1 MIYRYVDNYL
11 KQGGTSYI
19 YEIIKIIYIKPM
31 KKLILGLVGAL
42 VLSSCAS
49 TQQAGNLSYAD
60 VSLNFSSDEFDIV
73 SLDPVAASAT
83 SFFGVSKN
91 VNESA
96 ILDRS
101 EFNTEAGTTLGLL
114 TMAVAVPAA
123 IAGGIAAASYEE
135 YDYNGYYTR
144 VNGPAAFFASAIGI
158 GIAGIIND
166 FSWTGATKAKAIQ
179 KCNWALKQS
188 NPNIDSFINPKY
200 DVQYN
205 KSVFGTKCTVT
216 LSAQG
221 VVLKN
226 KK

>member
-101 EFNTEAGTTLGLL
+101 EFNTETGTTLGLL

-135 YDYNGYYTR
+135 YDNNGYYTR

>member
-1 MIYRYVDNYL
+1 
-11 KQGGTSYI
+11 
-19 YEIIKIIYIKPM
+19 M

-101 EFNTEAGTTLGLL
+101 EFNTETGTTLGLL

-135 YDYNGYYTR
+135 YDNNGYYTR

>member
-1 MIYRYVDNYL
+1 
-11 KQGGTSYI
+11 
-19 YEIIKIIYIKPM
+19 M

-135 YDYNGYYTR
+135 YDNYGNRFVY
-144 VNGPAAFFASAIGI
+144 VDGPAAFFASAIGI

>member
-1 MIYRYVDNYL
+1 
-11 KQGGTSYI
+11 
-19 YEIIKIIYIKPM
+19 M

-101 EFNTEAGTTLGLL
+101 EFNTETGTTLGLL

-135 YDYNGYYTR
+135 YDNYGNRFVYMD
-144 VNGPAAFFASAIGI
+144 GPAAFFASAIGI

>member
-1 MIYRYVDNYL
+1 
-11 KQGGTSYI
+11 
-19 YEIIKIIYIKPM
+19 M

-135 YDYNGYYTR
+135 YDNNGYYTR

>member
-1 MIYRYVDNYL
+1 
-11 KQGGTSYI
+11 
-19 YEIIKIIYIKPM
+19 M
-31 KKLILGLVGAL
+31 KKLMLTLIGAL

-73 SLDPVAASAT
+73 SLDAVSASAT
-83 SFFGVSKN
+83 SFFGISKN

-101 EFNTEAGTTLGLL
+101 EFNTEAGTTWGLL
-114 TMAVAVPAA
+114 TMVTAIPGA
-123 IAGGIAAASYEE
+123 IAAGLAAGIE
-135 YDYNGYYTR
+135 YDDYGYDDGYNAGT
-144 VNGPAAFFASAIGI
+144 VFVVSAIGI

-166 FSWTGATKAKAIQ
+166 VSWTGATKAKAIQ

-200 DVQYN
+200 DVQY
-205 KSVFGTKCTVT
+205 KKGVFGTECTVT

>member
-1 MIYRYVDNYL
+1 
-11 KQGGTSYI
+11 
-19 YEIIKIIYIKPM
+19 M

-135 YDYNGYYTR
+135 YGYNGYYTR

>member
-1 MIYRYVDNYL
+1 
-11 KQGGTSYI
+11 
-19 YEIIKIIYIKPM
+19 M

-135 YDYNGYYTR
+135 YDNYGNRFVYLD
-144 VNGPAAFFASAIGI
+144 GPAAFFASAIGI

>member
-11 KQGGTSYI
+11 KQGSTSYI

-135 YDYNGYYTR
+135 YDNNGYYTR

>member
-1 MIYRYVDNYL
+1 
-11 KQGGTSYI
+11 
-19 YEIIKIIYIKPM
+19 M
-31 KKLILGLVGAL
+31 KKLILGLVVAL

-49 TQQAGNLSYAD
+49 TQQVGNLSYAD

-73 SLDPVAASAT
+73 NLDPVAASAT

-123 IAGGIAAASYEE
+123 IAGGIAAATYEE
-135 YDYNGYYTR
+135 YDGWDYYTR
-144 VNGPAAFFASAIGI
+144 VNGPVAFFASAIGI

-166 FSWTGATKAKAIQ
+166 FCWTGATKAKAIQ

-216 LSAQG
+216 LSVQG

>member
-1 MIYRYVDNYL
+1 LIYRYVDNYL

-101 EFNTEAGTTLGLL
+101 EFNTETGTTLGLL

-135 YDYNGYYTR
+135 YDNNGYYTR

>member
-1 MIYRYVDNYL
+1 MYVDNYL

-101 EFNTEAGTTLGLL
+101 EFNTETGTTLGLL

-135 YDYNGYYTR
+135 YDYNSYYTR

>member
-1 MIYRYVDNYL
+1 
-11 KQGGTSYI
+11 
-19 YEIIKIIYIKPM
+19 M
-31 KKLILGLVGAL
+31 KKLMLLLVGAL

-73 SLDPVAASAT
+73 SLDAVSASAT

-91 VNESA
+91 VNESS

-101 EFNTEAGTTLGLL
+101 EFNTEAGTTWGLV
-114 TMAVAVPAA
+114 TMAAAVPAA
-123 IAGGIAAASYEE
+123 IVGGIAAATYQE
-135 YDYNGYYTR
+135 YDGWGNYYTR
-144 VNGPAAFFASAIGI
+144 VDGPWAFFASAIGI

-166 FSWTGATKAKAIQ
+166 VSWTGATKAKAIQ

-200 DVQYN
+200 DVKY
-205 KSVFGTKCTVT
+205 KKGVFGTEYTVT

>member
-1 MIYRYVDNYL
+1 
-11 KQGGTSYI
+11 
-19 YEIIKIIYIKPM
+19 M
-31 KKLILGLVGAL
+31 KKLILLFVGAL

-60 VSLNFSSDEFDIV
+60 VSLNFSSDEFDVVILEPV
-73 SLDPVAASAT
+73 SASAT

-91 VNESA
+91 VNESS

-101 EFNTEAGTTLGLL
+101 EFNTEAGTTWGIV
-114 TMAVAVPAA
+114 TMAAAVPVA
-123 IAGGIAAASYEE
+123 IGGGIAAAVYEE
-135 YDYNGYYTR
+135 YDGWDYNTY
-144 VNGPAAFFASAIGI
+144 VNYPVAFFASAIGI

-166 FSWTGATKAKAIQ
+166 VSWTGATKAKAIQ

-200 DVQYN
+200 DVKY
-205 KSVFGTKCTVT
+205 KKGVFGTECTVT
-216 LSAQG
+216 LHAQG
-221 VVLKN
+221 IVLKN

>member
-1 MIYRYVDNYL
+1 
-11 KQGGTSYI
+11 
-19 YEIIKIIYIKPM
+19 M
-31 KKLILGLVGAL
+31 KKLILGLVAAL

-49 TQQAGNLSYAD
+49 TQQVGNLSYAD

-73 SLDPVAASAT
+73 NLDPVAASAT

-123 IAGGIAAASYEE
+123 ISGGIAAATYES
-135 YDYNGYYTR
+135 YNGDTR
-144 VNGPAAFFASAIGI
+144 VNGLVAFFASAIGI

-166 FSWTGATKAKAIQ
+166 FCWTGATKAKAIQ

-216 LSAQG
+216 LSVQG

>member
-1 MIYRYVDNYL
+1 
-11 KQGGTSYI
+11 
-19 YEIIKIIYIKPM
+19 M
-31 KKLILGLVGAL
+31 KKLMLILIGAL

-73 SLDPVAASAT
+73 SLDAVSASAT

-91 VNESA
+91 VNESS

-101 EFNTEAGTTLGLL
+101 EFNTEAGTTWGLV
-114 TMAVAVPAA
+114 TMAAAVPAA
-123 IAGGIAAASYEE
+123 IGGGIAAAVYEE
-135 YDYNGYYTR
+135 YDGWDYYTR
-144 VNGPAAFFASAIGI
+144 VNGPMAFFASAIGI

-166 FSWTGATKAKAIQ
+166 VSWTGATKAKAIQ

-200 DVQYN
+200 DVQY
-205 KSVFGTKCTVT
+205 KKGVFGTKCTVT

>member
-1 MIYRYVDNYL
+1 
-11 KQGGTSYI
+11 
-19 YEIIKIIYIKPM
+19 M

-101 EFNTEAGTTLGLL
+101 EFNTETGTTLGLL

-135 YDYNGYYTR
+135 YDNYGNRFVY
-144 VNGPAAFFASAIGI
+144 VDGPAAFFASAIGI